1 MHEPTD
7 RPTRSFR
14 RVALRAALLIGAS
27 SVFLLLDPLAARADD
42 GGSSGLVDQV
52 VDDATQIVADT
63 VDEVG
68 QAVGDAT
75 DTVAGV
81 VEETAPAVED
91 VLDTAV
97 EAVEDVVDPVIE
109 TAEPTIEDVVAAV
122 DPVIDDP
129 GSRTTPPPADDEG
142 PAPVRDPADGVTGR
156 RAALELRLAA
166 LDAAAPSVASSA
178 LADAVPTHARAA
190 LARSAD
196 PVEPTGPARAPVSTG
211 GGVDRPFNPRVPG
224 GQDLAVLAAAL
235 FVALAL
241 VRTAR
246 REGGWPS
253 SPAFLSILERP
264 G

>member
-52 VDDATQIVADT
+52 VDDATQTVADT
-63 VDEVG
+63 VDGVG
-68 QAVGDAT
+68 EAVEDAT
-75 DTVAGV
+75 ETVAGA
-81 VEETAPAVED
+81 VEGTAPVVED

-97 EAVEDVVDPVIE
+97 ETVEEVADPVIE
-109 TAEPTIEDVVAAV
+109 TVEPTIEDVTAAV
-122 DPVIDDP
+122 DPVLDDP
-129 GSRTTPPPADDEG
+129 VGRTTPPPAGGG
-142 PAPVRDPADGVTGR
+142 PAPVRDPADGVAGR
-156 RAALELRLAA
+156 RAALELRLAV
-166 LDAAAPSVASSA
+166 LDAAPSVATSA
-178 LADAVPTHARAA
+178 LADAVPTRARAA

-196 PVEPTGPARAPVSTG
+196 PIEPTGPARAPASTG
-211 GGVDRPFNPRVPG
+211 GGVDRPFDPRVPG
-224 GQDLAVLAAAL
+224 GHDLAVLAAAL
-235 FVALAL
+235 LVALAL